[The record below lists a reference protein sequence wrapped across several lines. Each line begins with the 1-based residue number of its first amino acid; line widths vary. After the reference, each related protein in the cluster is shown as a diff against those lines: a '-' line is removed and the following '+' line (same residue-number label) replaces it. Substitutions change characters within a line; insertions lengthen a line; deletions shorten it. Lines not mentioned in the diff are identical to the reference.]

1 MRNFKGILAY
11 DGTQYAGWQVQPE
24 QSTIQGRLESAL
36 LKITDESIRVL
47 SSGRTDSG
55 VHARGQVISFRT
67 ESQLA
72 EDVLCRAINAQTPF
86 DIFLRNLEVVSD
98 DFHPIRD
105 AVSKHYRYLIQPGP
119 VHDPLA
125 LRYAWTFPT
134 PLDLPAMNL
143 AAQHLIGEHDFAS
156 FEAAGGDRQT
166 SIRHVTELTLQSYAQ
181 YEAET
186 IQIDIRANGFLYNMV
201 RNIVGSLVNVGA
213 GKHPPDWIT
222 DVLLSLDRRQAGM
235 TAPAQGLFLMDVEY
249 SPDKP

>member
-67 ESQLA
+67 ESHLA
-72 EDVLCRAINAQTPF
+72 ADVLCRAMNAQTPF

-98 DFHPIRD
+98 TFHPIRD
-105 AVSKHYRYLIQPGP
+105 AISKHYRYLIQPGP

-134 PLDLPAMNL
+134 PLDLPVMKL
-143 AAQHLIGEHDFAS
+143 AAQRLIGEHDFAS

-166 SIRHVTELTLQSYAQ
+166 SVRHVTELTLESYVQ
-181 YEAET
+181 HEAET

-213 GKHPPDWIT
+213 GKHPPNGLRTCSFRSI
-222 DVLLSLDRRQAGM
+222 DVR
-235 TAPAQGLFLMDVEY
+235 PE
-249 SPDKP
+249 